1 MKTMT
6 QKNTKGNLWEII
18 QLSLIS
24 KIQHENIGE
33 EQN

>member
-6 QKNTKGNLWEII
+6 QKQTKTNSWEII

-24 KIQHENIGE
+24 KIQHESIGGK
-33 EQN
+33 QN